1 MFNYKKR
8 LTILPVLYGDTSS
21 TTDDTLFFDGV
32 LDLFEHFII
41 SRGLL
46 MDNKDKKWIWMKKID
61 KWSKMANHTLT
72 GSLEPTIQE
81 NNINPMFKESRM

>member
-21 TTDDTLFFDGV
+21 TTDDTLFFGGF
-32 LDLFEHFII
+32 DLFEHFII

-46 MDNKDKKWIWMKKID
+46 MDNKDKK
-61 KWSKMANHTLT
+61 
-72 GSLEPTIQE
+72 
-81 NNINPMFKESRM
+81 

>member
-8 LTILPVLYGDTSS
+8 LTIFPVLYGDTSS

-32 LDLFEHFII
+32 LDLFEYFII

-46 MDNKDKKWIWMKKID
+46 MDNKDKK
-61 KWSKMANHTLT
+61 
-72 GSLEPTIQE
+72 
-81 NNINPMFKESRM
+81 